1 MKDNWTKAFQ
11 DKLGDYQLEMPA
23 AAPRRRGRRIAL
35 MLSGA
40 AAAALAA
47 VLLLRTPDDGKQGQT
62 VLAGV
67 SEGLIAEAPTAVAIT
82 QPDLPA
88 AIRPIRS
95 FAAGNPQP
103 KQTAA
108 QEEERLEEPT
118 LTTEP
123 IQPTEPASSAV
134 RPDEPVGPVE
144 PVEPANAD
152 VPEAAIIDW
161 NEEDEP
167 THHRADISARLHVNP
182 LGLTA
187 GASNA
192 SPQPQADGLKGLF
205 APFSTANSIGES
217 YYSGLY
223 VNSVNE
229 LDYNS
234 TAKRTAGQSQTRC
247 SLPVKTG
254 LSVRMSGTG
263 PLSWESGL
271 NYSFHR
277 ATATAS
283 YGLVPIDSPYQI
295 DYQMHYI
302 GIPLK
307 GICSLAEWRKLSLYA
322 AAGGEVEW
330 MAFGRMRIRESG
342 QTLVDD
348 RLQEH
353 PFLFSLTGAGGLEFN
368 FTPNLGLYA
377 EPGIAWHA
385 TPKGNLPNYYRDHP
399 LSFDLHLGLRF
410 NLQ

>member
-11 DKLGDYQLEMPA
+11 DKLDDYQLEMPA
-23 AAPRRRGRRIAL
+23 AAPHRQGRRIAL
-35 MLSGA
+35 MLSGTA
-40 AAAALAA
+40 AAAVAA
-47 VLLLRTPDDGKQGQT
+47 VLLLRMPDDGKQGPT

-67 SEGLIAEAPTAVAIT
+67 SEGLIAEAPTVVAIM

-108 QEEERLEEPT
+108 QEEERLEEPI

-123 IQPTEPASSAV
+123 VQPTEPASPAV

-144 PVEPANAD
+144 PAKAD
-152 VPEAAIIDW
+152 VPEEAVIDW
-161 NEEDEP
+161 NEEDET
-167 THHRADISARLHVNP
+167 THHRTDISARLHVNP
-182 LGLTA
+182 LGLQA
-187 GASNA
+187 GVADNLPDPTGILRGAKASNMGDYA
-192 SPQPQADGLKGLF
+192 YNLNRNVF
-205 APFSTANSIGES
+205 WSTSSEIGQK
-217 YYSGLY
+217 YGWDQ
-223 VNSVNE
+223 VHC
-229 LDYNS
+229 DM
-234 TAKRTAGQSQTRC
+234 
-247 SLPVKTG
+247 PVKTG
-254 LSVRMSGTG
+254 LSVRIGG
-263 PLSWESGL
+263 AGRLSLESGL
-271 NYSFHR
+271 DFSFHR
-277 ATATAS
+277 ATAAAS
-283 YGLVPIDSPYQI
+283 YGLLPAPYQME
-295 DYQMHYI
+295 YRMHYL
-302 GIPLK
+302 GIPVK
-307 GICSLAEWRKLSLYA
+307 GIFSIAEWRRLSLYA

-330 MAFGRMRIRESG
+330 MVFGRMLIRESS

-368 FTPNLGLYA
+368 FTPTLGLYA